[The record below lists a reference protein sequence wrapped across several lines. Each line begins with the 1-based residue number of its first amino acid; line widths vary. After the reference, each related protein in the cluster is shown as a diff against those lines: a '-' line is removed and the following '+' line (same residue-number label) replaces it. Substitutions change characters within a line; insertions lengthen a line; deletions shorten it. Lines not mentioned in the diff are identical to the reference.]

1 MTTYRIKQIGSLGTS
16 WVIERDGIIT
26 RSGPSA
32 AALGAY
38 LDALLACAS
47 EYDAGDIAEAITA
60 QPAPTY
66 GERLAVISPSGQPEP
81 SRDPFN
87 KA

>member
-1 MTTYRIKQIGSLGTS
+1 MTTYRIKQIGSLGTG
-16 WVIERDGIIT
+16 WAIKRDGIIS

-32 AALGAY
+32 AAVGAY

-60 QPAPTY
+60 RPAPTY
-66 GERLAVISPSGQPEP
+66 EERLAVFSPSGRPEP
-81 SRDPFN
+81 SRDPFK